1 MFRSPPIDSTKRSIA
16 GRSSRALSGSRLLR
30 KWVLAS
36 VAFIDSAMAGA
47 LRSGLLQVAVFGLSW
62 GVGRPIQSRR
72 LWAECVNCQTAA
84 AGGAPALISRQN
96 VGVTNDH
103 PPLATLEAEATRLG
117 VTLDA
122 EALQRFARYLALIIA
137 WSRRAGLTSVSDPDE
152 IQRRHL
158 AESLALLVLLRDA
171 GAIRAGAAADDR
183 GTKLV
188 DIGAG
193 AGFPGLPMLIADPSL
208 QLTLVESN
216 GRRCVDVVNARA
228 EDAGRDPVLREQVD
242 LVVARAVAPMPVLV
256 EYALPLLRKGGLL
269 ATPKGSRAIDDLA
282 QAEAAIA
289 ALGGV
294 AEPSLPLS
302 LPEGVPPQTV
312 LLVRRT
318 GKLKERYPRRAGTP
332 AKSPI
337 E

>member
-1 MFRSPPIDSTKRSIA
+1 MGD
-16 GRSSRALSGSRLLR
+16 
-30 KWVLAS
+30 
-36 VAFIDSAMAGA
+36 
-47 LRSGLLQVAVFGLSW
+47 
-62 GVGRPIQSRR
+62 
-72 LWAECVNCQTAA
+72 
-84 AGGAPALISRQN
+84 APAAISRQN
-96 VGVTNDH
+96 VGMTNDH
-103 PPLATLEAEATRLG
+103 PPLATLEAEAARLG
-117 VTLDA
+117 VMLDA
-122 EALQRFARYLALIIA
+122 EALERFGRYLTLIIA
-137 WSRRAGLTSVSDPDE
+137 WSRRAGLTSVSGPDE

-158 AESLALLVLLRDA
+158 AESLALQVLLRDA
-171 GAIRAGAAADDR
+171 GMATGDS
-183 GTKLV
+183 GTMIV

-193 AGFPGLPMLIADPSL
+193 AGFPGVPMLIADPSL
-208 QLTLVESN
+208 RLTLVESN
-216 GRRCVDVVNARA
+216 GRRCDFLREVVRDLSLDGVSVVNARA
-228 EDAGRDPVLREQVD
+228 EDAGRDPELRAQFD

-302 LPEGVPPQTV
+302 LPASVPPQTV

-332 AKSPI
+332 AKRPI

>member
-1 MFRSPPIDSTKRSIA
+1 MGD
-16 GRSSRALSGSRLLR
+16 
-30 KWVLAS
+30 
-36 VAFIDSAMAGA
+36 
-47 LRSGLLQVAVFGLSW
+47 
-62 GVGRPIQSRR
+62 
-72 LWAECVNCQTAA
+72 
-84 AGGAPALISRQN
+84 APAAISRQN
-96 VGVTNDH
+96 VGMTNDH
-103 PPLATLEAEATRLG
+103 PTLATLEAEAARLG

-122 EALQRFARYLALIIA
+122 EALERFGRYLALIIA

-158 AESLALLVLLRDA
+158 AESLALQVLLRDA
-171 GAIRAGAAADDR
+171 GIATGAATDDSTGDS
-183 GTKLV
+183 GTMIV

-193 AGFPGLPMLIADPSL
+193 AGFPGVPMLIADPSL
-208 QLTLVESN
+208 RLTLVESN
-216 GRRCVDVVNARA
+216 GRRCDFLREVVRDLSLDGVSVVNARA
-228 EDAGRDPVLREQVD
+228 EDAGRDPELRAQFD

-302 LPEGVPPQTV
+302 LPANVPPQTV

-318 GKLKERYPRRAGTP
+318 GKLKERYPRRAGIP
-332 AKSPI
+332 AKRPI

>member
-1 MFRSPPIDSTKRSIA
+1 
-16 GRSSRALSGSRLLR
+16 
-30 KWVLAS
+30 
-36 VAFIDSAMAGA
+36 MAGA

-216 GRRCVDVVNARA
+216 GRRCDFLREVVRDLALDGVDVVNARA